1 MKPLVTR
8 TPRRIQLDH
17 PSLAKLDVPTS
28 PPPANSITS
37 QLWEACYSLAQDAL
51 NSPYIQGIANGTLPP
66 CNYGQYTVQD
76 AAYCVRAEQDYRL
89 VEARAKKHHEDVL
102 AAFAQ
107 ARYES
112 YLSYTDSIMKAW
124 HIKDIL
130 AINSNDAVKAYVAHE
145 HYVAEFMEPIYG
157 VVAMIPCDRLW
168 SWLAETLSPDNVPNN
183 LYDFW
188 ISDNQGWSGTYRLE
202 NFVNSWF
209 AAHPKQYEW
218 ESALKAYRGSMLGE
232 VGDFRAALE

>member
-1 MKPLVTR
+1 
-8 TPRRIQLDH
+8 
-17 PSLAKLDVPTS
+17 
-28 PPPANSITS
+28 
-37 QLWEACYSLAQDAL
+37 
-51 NSPYIQGIANGTLPP
+51 
-66 CNYGQYTVQD
+66 
-76 AAYCVRAEQDYRL
+76 
-89 VEARAKKHHEDVL
+89 
-102 AAFAQ
+102 
-107 ARYES
+107 
-112 YLSYTDSIMKAW
+112 MKAW

-130 AINSNDAVKAYVAHE
+130 ATNPNDAVKAYVAHE

-188 ISDNQGWSGTYRLE
+188 ISDNQGWSGTYSLE